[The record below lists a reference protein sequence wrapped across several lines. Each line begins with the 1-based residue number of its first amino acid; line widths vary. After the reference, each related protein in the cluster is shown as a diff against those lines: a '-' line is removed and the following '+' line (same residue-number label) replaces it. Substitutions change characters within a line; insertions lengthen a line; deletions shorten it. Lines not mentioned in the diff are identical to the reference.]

1 MDAKNTP
8 NPLLDY
14 MKQFNIIEFQV
25 LESMEDWV
33 RVVQPNGEIIYANP
47 AMRKASPKEP
57 VGLFCEYE
65 NESDIPRC
73 VSNVT
78 FLTGRT
84 MTKEERFDGRHYS
97 VKSSPVFDHKD
108 NILAAVEVF
117 RDITAETNIRIDLF
131 NANRKMT
138 DDIRLARSIQ
148 NAILP
153 EKGRHHHLIC
163 DFAYVPSDQ
172 LSGDFFDVV
181 CMPGDRHG
189 IYIADVMG
197 HGVAASIMTMF
208 IRQTMRSLLAEAK
221 DTTPSAILRELNNRY
236 TELTM
241 DDKQYFT
248 LFLGIIDDE
257 TGRITYVN
265 AGHNSIPLLANGK
278 QSVLLENSGL
288 PISNLQLAR
297 SYTERTETL
306 NNGDRLLFYTD
317 GITETRDYKK
327 RVYGEQRLYD
337 LFSTH
342 PVDTL
347 QTIVD
352 DVNAFRWGEQEDDI
366 ALLLIEY
373 NPKG

>member
-1 MDAKNTP
+1 M
-8 NPLLDY
+8 
-14 MKQFNIIEFQV
+14 
-25 LESMEDWV
+25 
-33 RVVQPNGEIIYANP
+33 
-47 AMRKASPKEP
+47 
-57 VGLFCEYE
+57 
-65 NESDIPRC
+65 
-73 VSNVT
+73 
-78 FLTGRT
+78 
-84 MTKEERFDGRHYS
+84 
-97 VKSSPVFDHKD
+97 
-108 NILAAVEVF
+108 
-117 RDITAETNIRIDLF
+117 
-131 NANRKMT
+131 
-138 DDIRLARSIQ
+138 
-148 NAILP
+148 
-153 EKGRHHHLIC
+153 
-163 DFAYVPSDQ
+163 
-172 LSGDFFDVV
+172 
-181 CMPGDRHG
+181 
-189 IYIADVMG
+189 
-197 HGVAASIMTMF
+197 
-208 IRQTMRSLLAEAK
+208 
-221 DTTPSAILRELNNRY
+221 
-236 TELTM
+236 
-241 DDKQYFT
+241 
-248 LFLGIIDDE
+248 FLGIIDDE

-373 NPKG
+373 NWWVSSLS